1 MGIPNHPGSLHP
13 YSSSF
18 LFSLEQSPAIR
29 MKLKADVMF
38 GNFDIDRKSGKFG
51 DHGTSDLATS
61 LEVTLYK
68 SWFRKGL
75 NPPNPL
81 NSGLGILVICPDGKG
96 EEGKSC

>member
-38 GNFDIDRKSGKFG
+38 GNFDFDRKSGKFG
-51 DHGTSDLATS
+51 DHGTGQICDLTGGH
-61 LEVTLYK
+61 L
-68 SWFRKGL
+68 
-75 NPPNPL
+75 
-81 NSGLGILVICPDGKG
+81 I
-96 EEGKSC
+96 